1 MLLTTA
7 LQLLV
12 SSRAFVLQ
20 GVYLFSTAKPQAEA
34 QFVKLIQALNDVG
47 LTTEVRNGDNCAVL
61 VFVKVASDR
70 HLEAEVYRS
79 RVQDWLYGVRTAAPE
94 KEMQKALIDEP
105 VTEAERLRLAYLLI
119 TKPKNEGGAGITPK
133 TGEWKGVE
141 SIFALH
147 DHTFNKKWIKEL
159 TPKYLLNSK
168 DLVEIRDRFGEKIA
182 FYFAFLQSYFL
193 FLIFPAGFGFCAW
206 ILLGQFSALYAIINA
221 LWGIIFIEYWK
232 KQETDLAVQWGVRGV
247 SKIQHKR
254 PEFQHE
260 NVVNDPITG
269 EEIKVYSPVKRLAR
283 QLLQVPFAI
292 AAATVLGSLIAGCF
306 AIEIFISEVYDGPF
320 KGYLVSQANGVLRY
334 LLIYVDFPPNRHS
347 HYCDANA
354 ICTSHGIRTQINRSG
369 ELRNSRL

>member
-1 MLLTTA
+1 
-7 LQLLV
+7 
-12 SSRAFVLQ
+12 LQ

-34 QFVKLIQALNDVG
+34 QFVRLIQALNDVG

-159 TPKYLLNSK
+159 TSKYLLNSK

-221 LWGIIFIEYWK
+221 LWGIIFIEYWR

-283 QLLQVPFAI
+283 QLLQVPFTI

-354 ICTSHGIRTQINRSG
+354 ICTSHGIRTQINRSR